1 MTHRD
6 TGIFTTHEDPY
17 PVVATIAVLIR
28 DGRILLVR
36 RANPPDAGLWG
47 FPGGKIERGESIE
60 QAAMRELHEETG
72 IVASAHRTFNA
83 IDAFDVGDDG
93 RLRHHFVL
101 IAVLCTWRAGEPA
114 AGDDALEA
122 GYFDIQGLGDGRV
135 PLSRN
140 VAEVAL
146 QGADIFRAELAE

>member
-1 MTHRD
+1 MTHRG
-6 TGIFTTHEDPY
+6 TGSFSAHKNQY

-28 DGRILLVR
+28 DDRVLLVR

-83 IDAFDVGDDG
+83 VDAFDVGDDG

-101 IAVLCTWRAGEPA
+101 IAVLCAWRAGEPA
-114 AGDDALEA
+114 AGDDAIEA
-122 GYFDIQGLGDGRV
+122 GYFDLQDLGNGHI

-140 VAEVAL
+140 VAEIAL
-146 QGADIFRAELAE
+146 QGANIFRAGLVE